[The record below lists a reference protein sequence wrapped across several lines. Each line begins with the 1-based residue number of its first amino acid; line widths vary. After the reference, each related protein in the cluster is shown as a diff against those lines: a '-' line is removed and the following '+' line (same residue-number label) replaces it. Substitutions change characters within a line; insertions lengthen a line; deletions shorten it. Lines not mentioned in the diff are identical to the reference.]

1 LEVIHALLVIALI
14 CAAGFFSSAE
24 TAVLAANRLRLR
36 HLAALGNRRAKRVLS
51 FLEKPDSFLT
61 AVLFGNNV
69 SIVAATSLL
78 TVLAANYSGEAAGL
92 AFTTLA
98 MTALLTIFSEIIP
111 KSVVLED
118 ADYFATSFA
127 PVVGFLEK
135 AFKPVVWGVNVV
147 AGGLLGTL
155 RVRSERLPFATREE
169 LRAILTSRHRRTRTE
184 LLQRRMIKRIF
195 GFGET
200 RAADVMVPLADVVA
214 VPEGATKKDV
224 VAALSQTGFSSY
236 PVYEERPDRIVGVVV
251 ARDLIELAE
260 GVPVRAYLRMPL
272 FVSAAESVETL
283 LARLARRRVDMA
295 VVLGGRGCAVG
306 ILTQEDVVEEVVGEI
321 EDEYSWGAEG
331 LIRHGEGHTADAGLP
346 VSYFNARMPAPI
358 PRGEYFTLGG
368 FLASKLGRVPKSG
381 DNYVW
386 PPYRFRV
393 LKATPRAARLISVE
407 LLEPNGG

>member
-1 LEVIHALLVIALI
+1 MEVIHALLVVGLI

-61 AVLFGNNV
+61 SVLFGNNV
-69 SIVAATSLL
+69 SLVAATSLL
-78 TVLAANYSGEAAGL
+78 TVLAASYSGEAAGL
-92 AFTTLA
+92 AFATLA
-98 MTALLTIFSEIIP
+98 MTALLTIFSDIIP

-127 PVVGFLEK
+127 PVVGFLQK

-147 AGGLLGTL
+147 AGGLFGKL

-195 GFGET
+195 RFGET
-200 RAADVMVPLADVVA
+200 KAGDVMVPLAGVVA
-214 VPEGATKKDV
+214 LPEAATKNDV
-224 VAALSQTGFSSY
+224 VAALSRTGFSSY
-236 PVYEERPDRIVGVVV
+236 PVYGEHPDRIVGVIV
-251 ARDLIELAE
+251 ARDLIALAE
-260 GVPVRAYLRMPL
+260 GAPVKTYLRMPL
-272 FVSAAESVETL
+272 FVSADESVETL
-283 LARLARRRVDMA
+283 LAQLARRRVDMA
-295 VVLGGRGCAVG
+295 VVQGEEGRAVG

-331 LIRHGEGHTADAGLP
+331 LVRHGDGHTADAGLP
-346 VSYFNARMPAPI
+346 VSYFNASMPVPI
-358 PRGEYFTLGG
+358 PRGEYVTLGG

-407 LLEPNGG
+407 QLKPNGG

>member
-1 LEVIHALLVIALI
+1 MEVIYALLVIALI

-36 HLAALGNRRAKRVLS
+36 HLSALGNRRAKRVLT

-61 AVLFGNNV
+61 SVLFGNNV
-69 SIVAATSLL
+69 SLVAATSLL
-78 TVLAANYSGEAAGL
+78 TVLVASYSGEAAGL
-92 AFTTLA
+92 AITTLA

-127 PVVGFLEK
+127 PAVGFLEK
-135 AFKPVVWGVNVV
+135 LFGPVVWATNVV
-147 AGGLLGTL
+147 AGGLLGAV
-155 RVRSERLPFATREE
+155 RVRAERLPFATREE

-184 LLQRRMIKRIF
+184 VMQRRMIKRIF

-200 RAADVMVPLADVVA
+200 RAEDIMVPLADVVA
-214 VPEGATKKDV
+214 LPESATKKDV
-224 VAALSQTGFSSY
+224 VAALSRSGFSSY
-236 PVYEERPDRIVGVVV
+236 PVYQERVDRIVGVVV
-251 ARDLIELAE
+251 TRDFIALAE
-260 GVPVRAYLRMPL
+260 GTPVRANLRMPL
-272 FVSAAESVETL
+272 FVSAKESIETL
-283 LARLARRRVDMA
+283 LARLARRPVDMA
-295 VVLGGRGCAVG
+295 VVQDDRGFAIG

-321 EDEYSWGAEG
+321 EDEYSWGAQG
-331 LIRHGEGHTADAGLP
+331 LIRHGDGHTADARLP
-346 VSYFNARMPAPI
+346 VSYFNGRMPVPI
-358 PRGEYFTLGG
+358 PTGDYVTLGG

-393 LKATPRAARLISVE
+393 LRATPRAARLIGVE
-407 LLEPNGG
+407 LLKANGD